1 MRISIRGKLMS
12 LYKKPD
18 FRDKDSGEITPGK
31 HNLEILVEAELSNG
45 SIKHDMQD
53 ISIPDSKVEEY
64 KAQIGKEVNVQ
75 CSYVSK
81 SNVSFYVS

>member
-45 SIKHDMQD
+45 SIKHDMK
-53 ISIPDSKVEEY
+53 ISVF
-64 KAQIGKEVNVQ
+64 QTQ
-75 CSYVSK
+75 RLK
-81 SNVSFYVS
+81 SIKLK

>member
-1 MRISIRGKLMS
+1 MS